1 MAIEQYAPFANDY
14 KFFDD
19 MGVRVYRHGHGFSG
33 VNFSIHSAY
42 RIPEYEAAMKRT

>member
-1 MAIEQYAPFANDY
+1 MAIEQYVLFANDY

-19 MGVRVYRHGHGFSG
+19 MGVRVYPHGHGFSG

-42 RIPEYEAAMKRT
+42 SSIRNTKNR